1 MGDRTTSSFAKFAC
15 RRRNTGELRKAAGT
29 LWAILSSLK
38 ISMNI
43 LPTGIRKGK
52 TYLFL

>member
-29 LWAILSSLK
+29 LG
-38 ISMNI
+38 NI
-43 LPTGIRKGK
+43 KKDTAK
-52 TYLFL
+52 